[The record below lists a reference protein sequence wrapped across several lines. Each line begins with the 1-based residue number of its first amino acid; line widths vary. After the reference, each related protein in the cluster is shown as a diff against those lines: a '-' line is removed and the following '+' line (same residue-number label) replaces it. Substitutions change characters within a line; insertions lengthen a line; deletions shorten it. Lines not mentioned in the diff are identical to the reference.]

1 MEPEKQS
8 CEAPQ
13 NTNRKV
19 NWFTALLAL
28 IGMGLILVFAGTAL
42 WEQSSRESRGLIP
55 FPSDITPVTVF
66 GDDTANSGFS
76 SQPFVGDVLV
86 GQPAPNFTLR
96 TLTGD
101 EVSLSDFR
109 GQPVLINFWTTW
121 CGPCRIEMPELVR
134 IYNAR
139 RDEGLVILAVDLTY
153 QDSIED
159 VEAFV
164 EEFEMNFPVLLDET
178 GTVSDE
184 LYHLLGLP
192 MSVFVNR
199 EGIITRIH
207 IGIMTAEQVDEFVNE
222 IMES

>member
-1 MEPEKQS
+1 MESEKQS

-19 NWFTALLAL
+19 NWFMALLAL
-28 IGMGLILVFAGTAL
+28 SGMGLLLVSVGIAL
-42 WEQSSRESRGLIP
+42 QEQLSGQARVFP

-86 GQPAPNFTLR
+86 GQPAPDFTLR

-134 IYNAR
+134 IYNAH
-139 RDEGLVILAVDLTY
+139 RDESLVILAVDLTH

-199 EGIITRIH
+199 EGIITRTH
-207 IGIMTAEQVDEFVNE
+207 IGIMVAEQVDEFVNE